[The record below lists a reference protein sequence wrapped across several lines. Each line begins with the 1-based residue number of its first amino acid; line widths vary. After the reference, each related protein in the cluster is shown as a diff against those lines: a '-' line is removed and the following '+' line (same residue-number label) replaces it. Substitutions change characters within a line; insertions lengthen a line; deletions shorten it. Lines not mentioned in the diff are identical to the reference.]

1 MNKKEEILKM
11 SKDID
16 GLTVSMHKPIDR
28 EDDIYTKT
36 IKSLVLERSL
46 NMDWTDAC
54 EIVERAVELFA
65 ANTKQA
71 GAFSREAVDKAVT
84 SNDAGVENESRL
96 GKDTAWIAPIVSM
109 KPVNGSK
116 TCWMKW
122 PTKVTTQEP
131 LWAAH

>member
-1 MNKKEEILKM
+1 MDQKKEILKM

-16 GLTVSMHKPIDR
+16 GLTAVMHKQING
-28 EDDIYTKT
+28 EDDIYIKT

-84 SNDAGVENESRL
+84 INA
-96 GKDTAWIAPIVSM
+96 AWRRIQR
-109 KPVNGSK
+109 G
-116 TCWMKW
+116 
-122 PTKVTTQEP
+122 
-131 LWAAH
+131 

>member
-1 MNKKEEILKM
+1 
-11 SKDID
+11 
-16 GLTVSMHKPIDR
+16 MHKPIDR

-54 EIVERAVELFA
+54 EIVERAIELFA

-84 SNDAGVENESRL
+84 INA
-96 GKDTAWIAPIVSM
+96 AWRRIQR
-109 KPVNGSK
+109 G
-116 TCWMKW
+116 
-122 PTKVTTQEP
+122 
-131 LWAAH
+131 

>member
-1 MNKKEEILKM
+1 MNKKEEILEM

-28 EDDIYTKT
+28 EDDLYTKT

-46 NMDWTDAC
+46 DMDWTEAC
-54 EIVERAVELFA
+54 EIVEQAVELFA

-84 SNDAGVENESRL
+84 INA
-96 GKDTAWIAPIVSM
+96 AWRRIQR
-109 KPVNGSK
+109 G
-116 TCWMKW
+116 
-122 PTKVTTQEP
+122 
-131 LWAAH
+131 